1 MIRNYMKLLRNNTK
15 LYRIVQINTKLY
27 ILLEIASVNCR
38 T

>member
-1 MIRNYMKLLRNNTK
+1 MKLLRNNTK

-27 ILLEIASVNCR
+27 ILLEIAFVNCR